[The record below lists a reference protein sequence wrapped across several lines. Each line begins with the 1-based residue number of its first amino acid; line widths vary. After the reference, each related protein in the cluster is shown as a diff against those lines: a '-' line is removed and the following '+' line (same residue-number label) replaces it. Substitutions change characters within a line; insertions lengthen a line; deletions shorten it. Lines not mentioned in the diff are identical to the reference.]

1 MEALHNLRL
10 SILKRL
16 NKSLPELAAEIK
28 ERCELD
34 PEMMR
39 NALQKDQ
46 KEGIKVMALFA
57 FPWNDEVKELYKEK
71 LQSHFTQYATDK
83 KDHFMLQDIMGAED
97 MKVNDAYVP
106 YRILHMYDTH
116 ITIGKPYVKEKIA
129 RFAFAEAIPKNY
141 KKTMEYVMKNYDQY
155 FR

>member
-39 NALQKDQ
+39 NALQKDS
-46 KEGIKVMALFA
+46 KEWIKVMALFA
-57 FPWNDEVKELYKEK
+57 FPWNEEVKELYKEK
-71 LQSHFTQYATDK
+71 LQSHFQQYAINK
-83 KDHFMLQDIMGAED
+83 RDHFMLQDILADED
-97 MKVNDAYVP
+97 RKVNDAYVW
-106 YRILHMYDTH
+106 YRILHIYDSH
-116 ITIGKPYVKEKIA
+116 ITIGKPYIKEKIMK
-129 RFAFAEAIPKNY
+129 FAFAQAIPKEY
-141 KKTMEYVMKNYDQY
+141 KKSMEHCMKNYDQY
-155 FR
+155 F